1 VLNYY
6 LEAIVKHLADPMEA
20 NKKIVSLATSISLIA
35 NLTINCLSHLGGSS
49 LYRFTTRMLGKIY

>member
-6 LEAIVKHLADPMEA
+6 LEAIVKHLADPMED

-35 NLTINCLSHLGGSS
+35 SPTKHS
-49 LYRFTTRMLGKIY
+49 L